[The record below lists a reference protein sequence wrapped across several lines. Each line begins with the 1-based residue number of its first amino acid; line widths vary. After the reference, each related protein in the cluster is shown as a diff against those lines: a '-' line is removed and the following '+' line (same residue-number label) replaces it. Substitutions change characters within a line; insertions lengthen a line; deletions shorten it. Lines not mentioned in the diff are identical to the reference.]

1 MQIRPWHKYYFWI
14 GLAGILLVYSLY
26 YLLLRDTHIFY
37 AVPRRLRHVYKF
49 LSVVWVYGIGSS
61 ALEKMRALWM
71 YGLWHAIHLIL
82 IAALLLIGGADWLS
96 GSLSFGWKHIGAS
109 IHELLISPVL
119 YVAMVVVNSRVKR
132 VSSR

>member
-1 MQIRPWHKYYFWI
+1 MRPRLWHKRYLWI

-26 YLLLRDTHIFY
+26 YLLLRDNHLFY
-37 AVPRRLRHVYKF
+37 RIPRKFRHVYKF
-49 LSVVWVYGIGSS
+49 LTVVWVYGIGSW

-82 IAALLLIGGADWLS
+82 ITALLMIGVADWLQ
-96 GSLSFGWKHIGAS
+96 GGLPFGWKHIGAS

-119 YVAMVVVNSRVKR
+119 YVAMVVVNARMKA
-132 VSSR
+132 